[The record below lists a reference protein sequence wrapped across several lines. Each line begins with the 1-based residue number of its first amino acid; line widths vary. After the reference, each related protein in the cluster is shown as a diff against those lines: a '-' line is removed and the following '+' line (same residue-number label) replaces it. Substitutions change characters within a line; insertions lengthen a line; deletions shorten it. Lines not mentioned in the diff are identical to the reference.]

1 MVSYGRMVAQESTH
15 SSHELMQRHLTHALH
30 FRSTLFENGFITAW
44 TEVHIQSCLL
54 LSLEFPI
61 LKESTL
67 LPPHH
72 LHARPVWSVLAVQSK
87 PRNLRLSHHGT
98 VPCAQQ
104 LKSLINL
111 IA

>member
-1 MVSYGRMVAQESTH
+1 MVSYGSMMAQESTH
-15 SSHELMQRHLTHALH
+15 NSHELMQRHLTLALH
-30 FRSTLFENGFITAW
+30 IRRALFENGFITAW
-44 TEVHIQSCLL
+44 TEVRMQSCLL

-72 LHARPVWSVLAVQSK
+72 LHVRPVWSVLAVHSK
-87 PRNLRLSHHGT
+87 PRNLRLPHHGT

-104 LKSLINL
+104 LKSLISL
-111 IA
+111 LA